1 MRLSLLALVVLT
13 ACGSD
18 DPYTEAGGLYAG
30 DYIPVAD
37 DWLQFG
43 PTEAPADGPFLMIEV
58 SATEWELRQGVGWT
72 EADSEE
78 KLATTTDD
86 GLTLAG
92 TTVLPGELSEGAEQG
107 GATVLAMGDE
117 SVYYGTFAL
126 AARTTVPSGRFAGE
140 WVFAP
145 RIGPILMTIDGQV
158 WELVYYE

>member
-18 DPYTEAGGLYAG
+18 DPYTEAGGLHAG
-30 DYIPVAD
+30 DYIPATN

-43 PTEAPADGPFLMIEV
+43 PTDAPADGPFLMFEV
-58 SATEWELRQGVGWT
+58 GPTAWELRQGISWT

-78 KLATTTDD
+78 QIATDTDD

-92 TTVLPGELSEGAEQG
+92 TTVLPGRLSEGAEQG
-107 GATVLAMGDE
+107 GATVLTMGDE
-117 SVYYGTFAL
+117 SVYYGTFSL
-126 AARTTVPSGRFAGE
+126 TARTSVPSGRFAGE

-145 RIGPILMTIDGQV
+145 HIGPILMTIDGQV
-158 WELVYYE
+158 WELVFYE